1 MKKVLS
7 VILFAVCSFVPLFV
21 LSFLN
26 IFLASLYHMAASGYE
41 AVFVVIEILVV
52 LTCSFGITL
61 AADVVR
67 KKLAITLPVYFAVT
81 YAPVTALNIYFAA
94 SHLREFALI
103 LTAPAALIISAA
115 FWAAVLRKK
124 SEATKP
130 SALKKTIFSV
140 MLAAG
145 GTAAA
150 FALMLINFLFADN
163 GNVWGVVLAAAIT
176 LAATFGIDRL
186 RSLFFRLFS
195 VKTPLFWTLVYVPSL
210 VIALG
215 IALYSLYMENRYS
228 GFGGLGLVLAYYVIP
243 ISTVFFALSGA
254 FWAVLFSKIKKRI

>member
-26 IFLASLYHMAASGYE
+26 MFLASLYHMAASGYE

-52 LTCSFGITL
+52 SITSFGITL
-61 AADVVR
+61 AAEVVR
-67 KKLAITLPVYFAVT
+67 KKLAITAPIYFAVT

-103 LTAPAALIISAA
+103 LTAPAAMIISAA
-115 FWAAVLRKK
+115 VWAAVFRRKA
-124 SEATKP
+124 ETQKP
-130 SALKKTIFSV
+130 SAFKKTVALV
-140 MLAAG
+140 MLAIG

-150 FALMLINFLFADN
+150 FVLMLINFLFAGS
-163 GNVWGVVLAAAIT
+163 GNVLGVVLAAAIT
-176 LAATFGIDRL
+176 LAATFGIDRIRRPFL
-186 RSLFFRLFS
+186 EHFS
-195 VKTPLFWTLVYVPSL
+195 VKAPLFWVLTYVPPL

-215 IALYSLYMENRYS
+215 VALYSLYMENRYP
-228 GFGGLGLVLAYYVIP
+228 GFGGLGLILAYYVIP
-243 ISTVFFALSGA
+243 ISTAFFAFSGA
-254 FWAVLFSKIKKRI
+254 FWAVLFSKIKSRI